1 MADIKSVTIHKINLG
16 TAILRK
22 YQVEYYSGIIRT
34 FDTPT
39 SNIEKFI
46 RENRYEMQK
55 VKYKYIDNSD

>member
-34 FDTPT
+34 FDTPP

-46 RENRYEMQK
+46 RENRREMQK
-55 VKYKYIDNSD
+55 VKYKFIDKSD